1 MIGALLRLTHRYKGI
16 QITGLCIRIIGM
28 GIVVYTATRVTL
40 STAAFA
46 VIPVLIA
53 LGGACSVVG
62 TRVASQASV
71 PHHDLGQVIAQ
82 LALWTRIGGA
92 VGSAIASTVWQS
104 NMQNNMRAEGVPSA
118 DIPGIYGSIKTARAK
133 YAWGSDNHQA
143 VVRGVCH
150 PFLPSRL
157 IHEADGYIAY
167 NNTVRPLFIGGL
179 CVSVIPLICGILMP
193 NYYLGKTHN
202 KVERNDV
209 AGRKIGG
216 EGPVT
221 HAEQEKE
228 NREAGERGSVWQRL
242 KANLY

>member
-1 MIGALLRLTHRYKGI
+1 MAGSLRSLWWSSYVYVVSDWSLESTSLYPTTQSRDVDGYTDTADWNRYTNAETVGLCVFGIMVGALLRLTHRYKGI

-28 GIVVYTATRVTL
+28 GIVVYTATRVTV

-104 NMQNNMRAEGVPSA
+104 NMQNNMRVEGVPPA
-118 DIPGIYGSIKTARAK
+118 DIPGIYGSIRTARAK
-133 YAWGSDNHQA
+133 YTWGSTNHQA
-143 VVRGVCH
+143 VVRGKYRVTS
-150 PFLPSRL
+150 LASQL
-157 IHEADGYIAY
+157 G
-167 NNTVRPLFIGGL
+167 LGG
-179 CVSVIPLICGILMP
+179 
-193 NYYLGKTHN
+193 
-202 KVERNDV
+202 ND
-209 AGRKIGG
+209 
-216 EGPVT
+216 
-221 HAEQEKE
+221 
-228 NREAGERGSVWQRL
+228 N
-242 KANLY
+242 